1 IFCRSIELPSAA
13 AFRRERAGLRRGP
26 GLSPD
31 VARSPLSILGC
42 AARPPL
48 NLKSNPKNSKPCPER
63 NRTRLKLDRVAL
75 ELVVKRWSLNAEELC
90 ELFYQKRDQRWNIL
104 LPLAQWRHFNLESIE
119 PVIQI

>member
-1 IFCRSIELPSAA
+1 MSIELPSAA
-13 AFRRERAGLRRGP
+13 AFRRGRAGLRRGP
-26 GLSPD
+26 GLSQD

-75 ELVVKRWSLNAEELC
+75 ELVVKRWSLNAEELGRF
-90 ELFYQKRDQRWNIL
+90 LFVPVTLRHGCWIVNRSIL
-104 LPLAQWRHFNLESIE
+104 SSLCTP
-119 PVIQI
+119 